1 MRLISFDIGI
11 KNMAYCILSTD
22 ASNIEILDWN
32 VLNLMDSE
40 QPKKICNCIIP
51 PKSKKQQPK
60 PCAKVAKFQKNGN
73 YYCEKHAKSNS
84 QYFIPTK
91 QTSMASLKKLKL
103 EELLKIGFS
112 HTLFINIENF
122 TKLNKSKIL
131 DIVSSFYE
139 KKNLESIIFEKSR
152 TAGDT
157 DLIKIGKNMKDLLN
171 NITDIHEIT
180 HVVIENQISPIAN
193 RMKTIQG
200 MLAQYFIMKNSD
212 IEIEFVSSANKLKQF
227 ENKKNKNISNETESK
242 NEEIENIL
250 ITPSVNEK
258 NSGDTKSPNFLS
270 VRCKTENTSKTITK
284 NPNYKEHKKDGVFY
298 CSQILEINS
307 CFNKWKTSLD
317 TKKKDDLADSFLQ
330 GIWYLKNRFPNKVNI
345 LLNADDL
352 KINSVLLS

>member
-22 ASNIEILDWN
+22 SSNIEILDWN

-40 QPKKICNCIIP
+40 QPKRICTCIIP
-51 PKSKKQQPK
+51 PKTKKQQPK
-60 PCAKVAKFQKNGN
+60 PCTKVAKFQKSGN
-73 YYCEKHAKSNS
+73 FYCEKHAKSNT
-84 QYFIPTK
+84 QYFMPVK
-91 QTSMASLKKLKL
+91 QTTMASLKKLKL
-103 EELLKIGFS
+103 EELLRIGIS

-122 TKLNKSKIL
+122 TKLNKPKIL
-131 DIVSSFYE
+131 EIVSNFYE
-139 KKNLESIIFEKSR
+139 KKNLEAIVFKKSK
-152 TAGDT
+152 TASDT
-157 DLIKIGKNMKDLLN
+157 DLIKIGKNMKVLLN
-171 NITDIHEIT
+171 NITGIVEIT

-227 ENKKNKNISNETESK
+227 ETKKNNNIENIMKKKEDK
-242 NEEIENIL
+242 NEGFENIL
-250 ITPSVNEK
+250 IETEK
-258 NSGDTKSPNFLS
+258 S
-270 VRCKTENTSKTITK
+270 TENKTKLVTT

-307 CFNKWKTSLD
+307 CFHNWKNALD

-330 GIWYLKNRFPNKVNI
+330 GIWYLKNRHPSKINI

>member
-1 MRLISFDIGI
+1 MKLISFDIGI

-40 QPKKICNCIIP
+40 QPKNICTCIIP
-51 PKSKKQQPK
+51 PKSKKHQPK
-60 PCAKVAKFQKNGN
+60 PCTKVAKFQKSGN
-73 YYCEKHAKSNS
+73 YYCEKHAKSNT
-84 QYFIPTK
+84 QYFMPTK
-91 QTSMASLKKLKL
+91 QTSMANLKKLKL
-103 EELLKIGFS
+103 EELLRIGIS

-122 TKLNKSKIL
+122 TKLNKPKIL

-139 KKNLESIIFEKSR
+139 KKNLEPIVFKKSK

-157 DLIKIGKNMKDLLN
+157 DLIKIGKNMKELLN
-171 NITDIHEIT
+171 NVVGIDEIT

-227 ENKKNKNISNETESK
+227 EKKKIENISNENESK
-242 NEEIENIL
+242 NDVIENIL
-250 ITPSVNEK
+250 TEP
-258 NSGDTKSPNFLS
+258 
-270 VRCKTENTSKTITK
+270 ENTSKNVTT
-284 NPNYKEHKKDGVFY
+284 NPNYNEHKRDGVFY

-307 CFNKWKTSLD
+307 CFHSWKNALD

-330 GIWYLKNRFPNKVNI
+330 GIWYLNHRKIKFAPANLDLVMVN
-345 LLNADDL
+345 DR
-352 KINSVLLS
+352 

>member
-22 ASNIEILDWN
+22 SSNIDILDWN

-40 QPKKICNCIIP
+40 QPKRICNCIIP

-60 PCAKVAKFQKNGN
+60 PCMKVAKFQKSGN
-73 YYCEKHAKSNS
+73 YYCEKHAKSNT
-84 QYFIPTK
+84 QYFIPMK
-91 QTSMASLKKLKL
+91 QTSTASLKKLKL
-103 EELLKIGFS
+103 EELLRIGIS
-112 HTLFINIENF
+112 HSLFINIENF

-131 DIVSSFYE
+131 DIVSNFYE
-139 KKNLESIIFEKSR
+139 KKNLEPIIFKKSK

-157 DLIKIGKNMKDLLN
+157 DLIKIGKNMKELLN
-171 NITDIHEIT
+171 NIIGIDEIT

-227 ENKKNKNISNETESK
+227 EKKK
-242 NEEIENIL
+242 IENI
-250 ITPSVNEK
+250 IKEK
-258 NSGDTKSPNFLS
+258 DQKNDDIENIPIESEKA
-270 VRCKTENTSKTITK
+270 TENTTKTVTT

-307 CFNKWKTSLD
+307 CFHNWKNALD

-330 GIWYLKNRFPNKVNI
+330 GIWYLKNRHPSKINI

>member
-22 ASNIEILDWN
+22 ASNIDILDWN

-40 QPKKICNCIIP
+40 QPKRICNCIIP

-60 PCAKVAKFQKNGN
+60 PCMKVAKFQKSGN
-73 YYCEKHAKSNS
+73 YYCEKHAKSNT
-84 QYFIPTK
+84 QYFMPTK

-103 EELLKIGFS
+103 EELLRIGIS
-112 HTLFINIENF
+112 HSLFINIENF

-131 DIVSSFYE
+131 DIVSNFYE
-139 KKNLESIIFEKSR
+139 KKNLEPIIFKKTK

-157 DLIKIGKNMKDLLN
+157 DLIKIGKNMKELLN
-171 NITDIHEIT
+171 NITGIDEIT

-227 ENKKNKNISNETESK
+227 EKKK
-242 NEEIENIL
+242 IENIINKKEDRKEDKNEGIENKL
-250 ITPSVNEK
+250 IETEK
-258 NSGDTKSPNFLS
+258 A
-270 VRCKTENTSKTITK
+270 TENTTKTVTT

-307 CFNKWKTSLD
+307 CFHNWKNALD

-330 GIWYLKNRFPNKVNI
+330 GIWYLKNRHPSKINI

>member
-22 ASNIEILDWN
+22 SSNIDILDWN

-40 QPKKICNCIIP
+40 QPKRICNCIIP

-60 PCAKVAKFQKNGN
+60 PCMKVAKFQKSGN
-73 YYCEKHAKSNS
+73 YYCEKHAKSNT
-84 QYFIPTK
+84 QYFMPMK

-103 EELLKIGFS
+103 EELLRIGIS
-112 HTLFINIENF
+112 HSLFINIENF

-131 DIVSSFYE
+131 DIVSNFYE
-139 KKNLESIIFEKSR
+139 KKNLEPIIFKKSK

-157 DLIKIGKNMKDLLN
+157 DLIKIGKNMKELLN
-171 NITDIHEIT
+171 NITSIDEIT

-227 ENKKNKNISNETESK
+227 EKKK
-242 NEEIENIL
+242 IENI
-250 ITPSVNEK
+250 IKEK
-258 NSGDTKSPNFLS
+258 DQKNDDIENIPIESEKA
-270 VRCKTENTSKTITK
+270 TENTTKTVTT

-307 CFNKWKTSLD
+307 SFHNWKNALD

-330 GIWYLKNRFPNKVNI
+330 GIWYLKNRHPSKINI

>member
-40 QPKKICNCIIP
+40 QPKNICTCMIP
-51 PKSKKQQPK
+51 AKSKKHQPK
-60 PCAKVAKFQKNGN
+60 PCTKIAKFQKSGN
-73 YYCEKHAKSNS
+73 YYCEKHAKTNA

-91 QTSMASLKKLKL
+91 QTTLTNLKKLKL
-103 EELLKIGFS
+103 EELLKIGIS
-112 HTLFINIENF
+112 HSLFINIENF
-122 TKLNKSKIL
+122 TKLNKTKIL
-131 DIVSSFYE
+131 DIVSKFYE
-139 KKNLESIIFEKSR
+139 KKNLEPIVFKKSK

-157 DLIKIGKNMKDLLN
+157 DLIKIGKNMKMLLN
-171 NITDIHEIT
+171 NITGIDEIT

-212 IEIEFVSSANKLKQF
+212 IEIEFVSSVNKLKLF
-227 ENKKNKNISNETESK
+227 EKKK
-242 NEEIENIL
+242 IENIL
-250 ITPSVNEK
+250 VEIEK
-258 NSGDTKSPNFLS
+258 T
-270 VRCKTENTSKTITK
+270 TEKTSKSTTT

-298 CSQILEINS
+298 CSQLLEINS
-307 CFNKWKTSLD
+307 CFHNWKNALD

-330 GIWYLKNRFPNKVNI
+330 GVWYLKNKHPNKINI

>member
-1 MRLISFDIGI
+1 MKLISFDIGI

-40 QPKKICNCIIP
+40 QPKKICTCIIP

-60 PCAKVAKFQKNGN
+60 PCTKVAKFQKSGN
-73 YYCEKHAKSNS
+73 YYCEKHAKSNT
-84 QYFIPTK
+84 QYFMPTK

-103 EELLKIGFS
+103 EELLRIGIS

-122 TKLNKSKIL
+122 TKLNKPKIL

-139 KKNLESIIFEKSR
+139 KKNLEPIIFKKSK

-157 DLIKIGKNMKDLLN
+157 DLIKIGKNMKELLN
-171 NITDIHEIT
+171 NVVGIDEIT

-227 ENKKNKNISNETESK
+227 EKKKIENIRNEKESK
-242 NEEIENIL
+242 TDVIENIL
-250 ITPSVNEK
+250 IEP
-258 NSGDTKSPNFLS
+258 
-270 VRCKTENTSKTITK
+270 ENTLKSVTT
-284 NPNYKEHKKDGVFY
+284 NPNYKEHKRDGVFY

-307 CFNKWKTSLD
+307 CFHSWKNALD

-330 GIWYLKNRFPNKVNI
+330 GIWYLNHRKIKFAGANLDLVMVN
-345 LLNADDL
+345 DR
-352 KINSVLLS
+352 

>member
-40 QPKKICNCIIP
+40 QPKNICTCVIP

-60 PCAKVAKFQKNGN
+60 PCTKVAKFKKSGN
-73 YYCEKHAKSNS
+73 YYCEKHAKSNT
-84 QYFIPTK
+84 QYFMPTK

-103 EELLKIGFS
+103 EELLRIGIS

-122 TKLNKSKIL
+122 TKLNKPKIL
-131 DIVSSFYE
+131 DIVSNFYE
-139 KKNLESIIFEKSR
+139 KKNLEPIIFKKSK

-157 DLIKIGKNMKDLLN
+157 DLIKIGKNMKELLN
-171 NITDIHEIT
+171 NIVGIDEIT

-227 ENKKNKNISNETESK
+227 ETKKNNNIENITNKKEQKEHK

-250 ITPSVNEK
+250 TE
-258 NSGDTKSPNFLS
+258 
-270 VRCKTENTSKTITK
+270 TENTIEKVTKTVTT

-307 CFNKWKTSLD
+307 CFHSWKNALD

-330 GIWYLKNRFPNKVNI
+330 GIWYLKNRHPSKINI